1 MATKLR
7 AVEADELAPPAKK
20 LTILEAVEAGDRLA
34 ELTAVHVR
42 IARAVQN
49 EETPARDLAALT
61 RRQMEISKEI
71 EALRRQVKEER
82 TNASNLDDEAFDA
95 AAV

>member
-1 MATKLR
+1 MGLR
-7 AVEADELAPPAKK
+7 AVGPDETAPPAKK

-34 ELTAVHVR
+34 ELSAVHVR
-42 IARAVQN
+42 IAKAVQD

-61 RRQMEISKEI
+61 RRQMEISKDI
-71 EALRRQVKEER
+71 EALRRQLKEER
-82 TNASNLDDEAFDA
+82 SSASNLDDEAFDA